1 MNMELV
7 LWELMFEEGLKE
19 AEGGGGPGGCGGG
32 VEWGGSLNGKD

>member
-19 AEGGGGPGGCGGG
+19 AEGGGGPGGCGG
-32 VEWGGSLNGKD
+32 EGGSLNGKN